1 MNKAFQ
7 PLFRMVGKDGFEP
20 SKPEATD
27 LQSVAFDHSATFPEH
42 LRKKIINDFCFIMIH
57 LGKLRI
63 YLQCKQIQY
72 NNYFRFHL
80 I

>member
-1 MNKAFQ
+1 
-7 PLFRMVGKDGFEP
+7 
-20 SKPEATD
+20 
-27 LQSVAFDHSATFPEH
+27 
-42 LRKKIINDFCFIMIH
+42 MIH